1 MAKVTVK
8 SNVRHDVNPPLSPLA
23 SRVLGVIMKGCEASG
38 QTSVLAIPRNEEI
51 STALEIPGTVK
62 DIGSIFMKP
71 KDECR
76 ILLCKTLEETSGD
89 AMLDARQMW
98 RRLEKASTPAE
109 MDYQAKIH
117 LRLTW
122 GEFGTGSEEV
132 HTRRIQ
138 RAVNAALGE
147 QNACPISFATRLYRL
162 GIFERQDMVLSSN
175 NPTPLTLPQIGSKL
189 TEHENTHAMD
199 DGGTLVTRGRQLSEL
214 SSRDLERSSS
224 STMKLLESMLPEF
237 NVSNIAKLISWL
249 LTGVETSTH
258 MTDWRK
264 KSNRRIVAN
273 ELLDAAE
280 GDAGEVNTVKLVD
293 DHQGLMNYYL
303 HRGAQSPREA
313 LISLLDEF
321 GMLSDEQRLKIQ
333 LRQNRPLQLKRILQH
348 YDPQASTPSYA
359 QIIFVSTNHATAILR
374 ECEEKIAQAIDGGA
388 TPQELSL
395 AFGISAGFSESI
407 IKRFRGGR
415 ERREE
420 GGSVSLFNISNS
432 WTRGEPLGQNL
443 FALTLG
449 DLGETLSWETRI
461 MRGILTGKRNPSGRV
476 SLGRMIAPL
485 NNDASDLST
494 ACISGHYGVIGGLSE
509 AVVRD
514 THRIIDEVPGTTDEG
529 RSISI
534 RLQSGRTQKRFVGDR
549 QLEAIAGVAEHAGAE
564 AKYWMQD

>member
-8 SNVRHDVNPPLSPLA
+8 SNAPHDVNAHLSPLA
-23 SRVLGVIMKGCEASG
+23 SRVLGVIMRGCEASA
-38 QTSVLAIPRNEEI
+38 QTGVLAIPRNEEI

-62 DIGSIFMKP
+62 DLGLTFMKP

-98 RRLEKASTPAE
+98 RKLEKASTPEE
-109 MDYQAKIH
+109 MDAQAKIH
-117 LRLTW
+117 IKLTW

-132 HTRRIQ
+132 RTRRIQ

-162 GIFERQDMVLSSN
+162 GIFERQDLVLSSN
-175 NPTPLTLPQIGSKL
+175 NPTPLTLPQIEAKL
-189 TEHENTHAMD
+189 TEHEKNHTLS
-199 DGGTLVTRGRQLSEL
+199 DGVALVSRGRSLSEL

-237 NVSNIAKLISWL
+237 NDSNIAKLVSWL

-280 GDAGEVNTVKLVD
+280 GDAGKVNTVKLVD

-303 HRGAQSPREA
+303 QRGAQSPREA

-348 YDPQASTPSYA
+348 YDPKASTPSYA
-359 QIIFVSTNHATAILR
+359 PIIFVSTSHATAILR

-395 AFGISAGFSESI
+395 AFGISAGFSESL
-407 IKRFRGGR
+407 IKRFSGGR
-415 ERREE
+415 ERRGE
-420 GGSVSLFNISNS
+420 GSSVSLFNITNS

-449 DLGETLSWETRI
+449 DLGETLGWETRI
-461 MRGILTGKRNPSGRV
+461 LRGILPGKRNPSGRV
-476 SLGRMIAPL
+476 SLGRMLAPL
-485 NNDASDLST
+485 NDDASNLSA
-494 ACISGHYGVIGGLSE
+494 ACISRHYDVISGLSE

-514 THRIIDEVPGTTDEG
+514 ARRIIDEVSNPTDEG

-534 RLQSGRTQKRFVGDR
+534 RLQSGRTQKRFAGDR
-549 QLEAIAGVAEHAGAE
+549 QLEAIAGIAEHAGAE
-564 AKYWMQD
+564 AKYWMQH